1 MNAQIFDVDQ
11 SNFEEHVLKASHQR
25 VIVVDLWAPWCGPC
39 RTLGPILEE
48 VVTSLGEGAA
58 LAKVNVDENQELA
71 AAFRVQ
77 GIPAV
82 KIFKEGQL
90 VEEFTGAL
98 PQPQIEALLRPL
110 ITTAEGNLLEQAQ
123 ILTDSGDL
131 GGAAV
136 LYEQVLEEQPGENQ
150 ALLGLAWIRLYQG
163 DLEGMRELAGMVE
176 QGASEY
182 EQAQALIGQ
191 IEFIQTCEAAGGRA
205 ACAQQLLADPDNLDT
220 RFNLACCA
228 AAERD
233 YATALEEWLE
243 IVARKKDFRDGVARE
258 AMVSIFPLLGREH
271 EAVGDYPKRL
281 YRALY

>member
-131 GGAAV
+131 EGAAL
-136 LYEQVLEEQPGENQ
+136 LY
-150 ALLGLAWIRLYQG
+150 
-163 DLEGMRELAGMVE
+163 
-176 QGASEY
+176 
-182 EQAQALIGQ
+182 
-191 IEFIQTCEAAGGRA
+191 
-205 ACAQQLLADPDNLDT
+205 
-220 RFNLACCA
+220 
-228 AAERD
+228 
-233 YATALEEWLE
+233 
-243 IVARKKDFRDGVARE
+243 
-258 AMVSIFPLLGREH
+258 
-271 EAVGDYPKRL
+271 
-281 YRALY
+281 